1 MRLFADLNFDSKY
14 WLVNKGDLIRK
25 LNQLIKDCHA
35 SVKRMSDEDEGI
47 PAIEL
52 GLLESKLIHLYD
64 QVQVAKAEL
73 TVLADPVED
82 SKTEKSTKSTSI
94 SFQPEEPVEE
104 SSTARLEEKADAEI
118 EEILSQVETLKEEIE
133 KEPAKVE
140 SEAEV
145 VEQEPPTPVV
155 KPAPKPKPVEPKRK
169 PKPEPVKPPVAEPKE
184 EIVQASEPEPVETTN
199 EPEKEADK
207 TEQTSKPSQSINE
220 KAGKQET
227 MSLHEKLAAR
237 KEKQKEVS
245 QRFSGRPITD
255 IKKAIGLNQQVIYTK
270 ELFDNDK
277 RAFRKAIDFVN
288 RCKNF
293 SEAKS
298 YLQFEVMPKYSWN
311 EENEL
316 YNNLLATIKRKFA

>member
-1 MRLFADLNFDSKY
+1 M
-14 WLVNKGDLIRK
+14 NKDDLIQK
-25 LNQLIKDCHA
+25 LDQLIKDCHA

-64 QVQVAKAEL
+64 QVQVAKAGL
-73 TVLADPVED
+73 SQSAPAADA
-82 SKTEKSTKSTSI
+82 SSTRKTSI
-94 SFQPEEPVEE
+94 SFEPEESVEE
-104 SSTARLEEKADAEI
+104 QSPTVIEEKADAEI
-118 EEILSQVETLKEEIE
+118 EEILSQVESLKEEIE
-133 KEPAKVE
+133 KEPENVE
-140 SEAEV
+140 TEAQVVEPEPEV
-145 VEQEPPTPVV
+145 VEPTP
-155 KPAPKPKPVEPKRK
+155 E
-169 PKPEPVKPPVAEPKE
+169 PKPEPEVVVPKKKPKPKAVEPELPMVKAE
-184 EIVQASEPEPVETTN
+184 EPVESSSPAVEPKTQV
-199 EPEKEADK
+199 EPEVEKSPNDD
-207 TEQTSKPSQSINE
+207 KPSQSINE
-220 KAGKQET
+220 KVGKPES

-298 YLQFEVMPKYSWN
+298 YLQFEVMPKYTWT

-316 YNNLLATIKRKFA
+316 YNDLLATIKRKFA